1 MCLSIISFCSFSMVC
16 VSNSPYLAFT
26 QHSVLLREVFMA
38 KESIRIIESSHMRA
52 RKDMKNLVRCCCFAY
67 GKVGCRELEGL
78 ATPGSVQ

>member
-1 MCLSIISFCSFSMVC
+1 
-16 VSNSPYLAFT
+16 
-26 QHSVLLREVFMA
+26 MA

>member
-1 MCLSIISFCSFSMVC
+1 MVC